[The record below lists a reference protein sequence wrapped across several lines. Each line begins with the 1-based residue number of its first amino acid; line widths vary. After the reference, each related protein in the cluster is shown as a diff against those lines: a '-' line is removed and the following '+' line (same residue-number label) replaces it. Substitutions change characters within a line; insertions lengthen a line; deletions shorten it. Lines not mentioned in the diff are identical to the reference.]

1 MLVSA
6 LTAASAA
13 VVGGLA
19 GYGVYSVAKSSSTG
33 TPDPGTSSSTNS
45 VIALGTGF
53 LTGIAVFVLTLTML
67 PAAAV
72 VVGAIAFATLALL
85 PFVLAG
91 YGLARLIQTNPAAQ
105 TETVGN

>member
-19 GYGVYSVAKSSSTG
+19 GYGIYSVAKSSSTG
-33 TPDPGTSSSTNS
+33 TSDPKTSSSPSS
-45 VIALGTGF
+45 VVALGAGF
-53 LTGIAVFVLTLTML
+53 LTSAAVFILALTML

-72 VVGAIAFATLALL
+72 VAGAIAFVALALL

-91 YGLARLIQTNPAAQ
+91 YGLARLIQANPAAQ
-105 TETVGN
+105 TETIGN